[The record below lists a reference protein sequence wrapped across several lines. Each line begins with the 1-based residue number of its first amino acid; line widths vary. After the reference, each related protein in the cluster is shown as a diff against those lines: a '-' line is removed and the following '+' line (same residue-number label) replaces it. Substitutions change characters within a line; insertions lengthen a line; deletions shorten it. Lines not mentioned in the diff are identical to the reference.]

1 MSLPDFK
8 TQIKNIRKEALK
20 TGFSIST
27 MDGYLKIW
35 NNFISWKG
43 INSFVYNEKEYIE
56 FLLDYYKFDVNSYT
70 NKSKSHYQQLMRS
83 KRILDDFDTYK
94 NCIAKRVLPS
104 FLYSDYNEKWD
115 EVIDNYLTYCKD
127 ICQNKEKTI
136 KVKKDYLL
144 RILSYFYQNNIN
156 NLNELKSEHITNFI
170 NEVINKGNVSKR
182 RNFYILRDFLNYLF
196 IESIL
201 KEDLSI
207 YVPKIRSKDKRKLP
221 TYLSVDDVEK
231 LLDSIPKERKVDI
244 RNYTII
250 LIAARLGLRV
260 SDILNIKLKDID
272 WINYKLNVIQ
282 PKTNN
287 LNILPLSKEVG
298 WAIINYIKNSR
309 PKCNNEYLFV
319 KAKYPF
325 EKMEQFSCFHKYF
338 DKADIEV
345 NEGNEKGIHNLRH
358 SLAKNLLDHDIP
370 IATISSVLGHSNS
383 DITSNTYLKIDIE
396 KLKSCSLEDDE

>member
-20 TGFSIST
+20 VGFSIST

-35 NNFISWKG
+35 NKFISWKG
-43 INSFVYNEKEYIE
+43 TNNFVYNENDYVE
-56 FLLDYYKFDVNSYT
+56 FLLDYYKFDVGSYT
-70 NKSKSHYQQLMRS
+70 TKSKSRYQQLMRS

-104 FLYSDYNEKWD
+104 FLYSDYNENWD

-207 YVPKIRSKDKRKLP
+207 YVPKIRSKGRRKLP

-250 LIAARLGLRV
+250 
-260 SDILNIKLKDID
+260 
-272 WINYKLNVIQ
+272 
-282 PKTNN
+282 
-287 LNILPLSKEVG
+287 E
-298 WAIINYIKNSR
+298 
-309 PKCNNEYLFV
+309 LF
-319 KAKYPF
+319 
-325 EKMEQFSCFHKYF
+325 
-338 DKADIEV
+338 
-345 NEGNEKGIHNLRH
+345 GN
-358 SLAKNLLDHDIP
+358 
-370 IATISSVLGHSNS
+370 
-383 DITSNTYLKIDIE
+383 
-396 KLKSCSLEDDE
+396 